1 LRLNSDKT
9 SRRRE
14 AFRRDSLQAWETF
27 CATGQYVTAEQADAW
42 LAQLE
47 QGHDVIPTKDAF
59 PSQTEVSNQGGP
71 QA

>member
-1 LRLNSDKT
+1 LKPTLDTASKK
-9 SRRRE
+9 RE
-14 AFRRDSLQAWETF
+14 AFYLDSLRAWETF

-59 PSQTEVSNQGGP
+59 PQTLVG
-71 QA
+71 